1 MQTALPQVSLICLI
15 LRNARLYWPSADLS
29 SCSRFV
35 CLATAPCKSE
45 YAIGAGIKRWRI
57 MFFFFTSSH
66 LKLVLEV
73 WSNRVG
79 AALGALTV
87 VGPGVEALASNR
99 DENKPLGIE

>member
-1 MQTALPQVSLICLI
+1 
-15 LRNARLYWPSADLS
+15 
-29 SCSRFV
+29 
-35 CLATAPCKSE
+35 
-45 YAIGAGIKRWRI
+45 

-87 VGPGVEALASNR
+87 VGLYNQIQQVVVSSFTTLGLESTYPGVEALASNR